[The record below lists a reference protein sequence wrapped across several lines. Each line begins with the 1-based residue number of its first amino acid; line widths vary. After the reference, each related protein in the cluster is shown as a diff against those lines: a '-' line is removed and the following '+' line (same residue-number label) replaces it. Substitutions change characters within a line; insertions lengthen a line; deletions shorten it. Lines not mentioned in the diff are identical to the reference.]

1 MPAATVV
8 VPMLT
13 PLPLPTESY
22 VLRPVSLVELLLPTG
37 LPRQPALTSCAWLQ
51 LWLVIRYRHWQ
62 FRGGCGS

>member
-37 LPRQPALTSCAWLQ
+37 LPR
-51 LWLVIRYRHWQ
+51 
-62 FRGGCGS
+62 